1 MALVAE
7 GRLGGGDVGSLENHT
22 QSLALDPA
30 LYPQGSGSPALE
42 GSDRG
47 EAAQTW
53 LWRLGS
59 GAGAAL
65 GATGS
70 FTVHLTSTC

>member
-22 QSLALDPA
+22 QGLALDP
-30 LYPQGSGSPALE
+30 QGSRSPALE
-42 GSDRG
+42 VSDRG

-59 GAGAAL
+59 GAGGAAL
-65 GATGS
+65 GA
-70 FTVHLTSTC
+70 TVHLTSTC